1 VFSAAEWESVRLFRR
16 SFLQSSFEDDL
27 VKRLNRAA
35 RSGLTLALAAS
46 LAGCQEAPV
55 GSIRA
60 NLDTARQLD
69 RAISDWPPA
78 TATPS
83 RSKSKSARRRP
94 DYNDYSPRLRGQE
107 VKP

>member
-1 VFSAAEWESVRLFRR
+1 M
-16 SFLQSSFEDDL
+16 
-27 VKRLNRAA
+27 KRHNRAN
-35 RSGLTLALAAS
+35 RSGLTLVLAAS
-46 LAGCQEAPV
+46 LAGCQDAPV

-60 NLDTARQLD
+60 DLDTVRQLD
-69 RAISDWPPA
+69 RAISDRPPA

-94 DYNDYSPRLRGQE
+94 DYNDYSPRLRGRE